1 MIIINYKSMKCAL
14 LDAKIA
20 ALFETVKRILLK
32 DVKGFEKVRFTSFRA
47 DAWFEIYKTAK

>member
-1 MIIINYKSMKCAL
+1 MKYTFL
-14 LDAKIA
+14 TTKIA
-20 ALFETVKRILLK
+20 ALEKTAKRILLK

>member
-1 MIIINYKSMKCAL
+1 MKCAL

-20 ALFETVKRILLK
+20 ALFETAKRNMLK